1 MPWFKTRSIDDRRLI
16 SREDLRFRITKFVR
30 TSDPACGSFVDVFI
44 ELTDPKSP
52 GDPNWA
58 IRGVRFGKADREKSR
73 AALATIAERMQTT
86 FRVSEEIKDPADK

>member
-16 SREDLRFRITKFVR
+16 SREDLRFRITNFVR

>member
-1 MPWFKTRSIDDRRLI
+1 MPWYKARSVDDRKLI
-16 SREDLRFRITKFVR
+16 SRENLRFEITNFVR
-30 TSDPACGSFVDVFI
+30 NSDPACGSFVGVFI

-73 AALATIAERMQTT
+73 AALATIVERMQTT
-86 FRVSEEIKDPADK
+86 FRVSEEFKDPAGK